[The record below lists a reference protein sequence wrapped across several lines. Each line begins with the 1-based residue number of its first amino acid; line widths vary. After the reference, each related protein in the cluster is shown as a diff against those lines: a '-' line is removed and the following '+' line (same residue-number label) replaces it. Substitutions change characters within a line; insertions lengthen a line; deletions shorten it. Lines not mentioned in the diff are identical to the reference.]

1 MAAETTEAVDSSMT
15 VAAAG
20 GATAAVAP
28 TTVGATATTLPAAG
42 GSTDTTVAATGGLT
56 GLTDEQGGHGC
67 INN

>member
-15 VAAAG
+15 EAAG
-20 GATAAVAP
+20 GATVAVAA
-28 TTVGATATTLPAAG
+28 TTAGATASTLPDTL
-42 GSTDTTVAATGGLT
+42 TDTTVAATG